1 MSCVSVPR
9 DAAIAFAFSLLAFAP
24 REKATQSMA
33 KQIEPGQPKA
43 YLAVL
48 SSRGS

>member
-9 DAAIAFAFSLLAFAP
+9 DAVITFAFSLLTFTP
-24 REKATQSMA
+24 QKKARQSLA
-33 KQIEPGQPKA
+33 KQSDPGQQKA

-48 SSRGS
+48 SSRGL

>member
-9 DAAIAFAFSLLAFAP
+9 DAAIAFAFSLLTFAP
-24 REKATQSMA
+24 QEKASQSIA
-33 KQIEPGQPKA
+33 QQIERGQLKA